1 MVLKLKESE
10 DIRSYL
16 KSVKETDLFLNLNRT
31 PIISDPLLGT
41 TDEYGLIY
49 SLNKQYQICEPF
61 FELRTKNNTN
71 KVLEKGKI
79 ESNVYPIQNDALK
92 RLWAQIGHR
101 LSFLNERE
109 IPFEFYYPAKSKVDL
124 EKILPQLPYSIKT
137 ELTLAEVMKYAKD
150 NFIDYIRYDSAW
162 RDDVKMPKE
171 VRSLLETGTIHS
183 A

>member
-10 DIRSYL
+10 DIRSYF

-71 KVLEKGKI
+71 KVLERGKI

-101 LSFLNERE
+101 LGFLNERK
-109 IPFEFYYPAKSKVDL
+109 IPFDFYYPVENKVDL
-124 EKILPQLPYSIKT
+124 EKILPQYHIL
-137 ELTLAEVMKYAKD
+137 
-150 NFIDYIRYDSAW
+150 
-162 RDDVKMPKE
+162 
-171 VRSLLETGTIHS
+171 
-183 A
+183 

>member
-10 DIRSYL
+10 DIRSYF

-49 SLNKQYQICEPF
+49 SLNKQYQIYEPF

-71 KVLEKGKI
+71 KLLEKGKI

-92 RLWAQIGHR
+92 RIWAQIGHR
-101 LSFLNERE
+101 LSFLNERK
-109 IPFEFYYPAKSKVDL
+109 IPFDFYYPVEKKVDL
-124 EKILPQLPYSIKT
+124 EKILPQLPYSLTT
-137 ELTLAEVMKYAKD
+137 ELTLTEVMKYARD

-162 RDDVKMPKE
+162 HDDVKMPIE
-171 VRSLLETGTIHS
+171 VRSLLETSTIHS
-183 A
+183 V

>member
-10 DIRSYL
+10 DIRSYF
-16 KSVKETDLFLNLNRT
+16 KSVKEADLFLNLNRT

-49 SLNKQYQICEPF
+49 SLNKQYQIYEPF

-150 NFIDYIRYDSAW
+150 NFSDKKHLDNLR
-162 RDDVKMPKE
+162 KMGKE
-171 VRSLLETGTIHS
+171 LKSKF
-183 A
+183 